1 MAHLLRGKQAGIH
14 SDLSAGLGPD
24 LFVLDH
30 IRNYGINSK
39 ITQIAYDPVQSL
51 IAVGTSESKFGNGQ
65 IYIFGQNRVEVVLPL
80 PRQASVKILQFCAE
94 KLLCVDSKN
103 DLSVFSLETKKLINA
118 HSPPAKITALHS
130 DSTLDYALLGTQH
143 GEVIAYDLDR
153 ECLTPLKI
161 PNLWKAQFPRARLT
175 SIVTLAL
182 HPRDIGSLLIGY
194 NSGAVIYSFKQNKA
208 LQFFNYVLPK
218 GAPGGDSDPGMISRE
233 REPPLTQAVWH
244 PTGTF
249 VLTGH
254 EDSSIV
260 IWDAKDGRIVQART
274 LQDTNI
280 NKPGPGSFS
289 PGAVEGSFALKSP
302 IFKIA
307 WCANQDPDDTAILI
321 AGGQPS
327 NIIPKS
333 LTLFEM
339 GRTPMYNTSS
349 WQVLSEHFENP
360 KRQRIL
366 PCPPGSEV
374 VDLFLIPRSSP
385 HFAGCHDPL
394 AIIALLASG
403 ELLTLS
409 FPSGMPITPTNQLH
423 LSMTLVHPY
432 TNYLNLAPVERTRWL
447 GMTEKRS
454 HGPKLLQGGAGAV
467 SPLKRF
473 EHRNVVQTAHADGT
487 VRLWDA
493 GHADELENDT
503 LLQVDVAR
511 AVGRQDAAIAKTS
524 FAGAASELSVGL
536 RSGEVVVFRWNT
548 NKHPGQE
555 FPPGDNTPK
564 ELTNI
569 THRAEAALKE
579 GLLPFTLLDEGNGP
593 VTALKHSDVGFV
605 VAGFEGGSMAI
616 IDLRGPAVIYRGAIR
631 DFVKPDKRGSF
642 RRSSNEPVTKAEWPT
657 CIEISVMTLEG
668 DDFSS
673 IAVHVGTNLGHL
685 ATFKLLPESSGQ
697 YTAKFAGVCSLDDKI
712 VSICP
717 MYAETGRPAYATQS
731 AVANLRTGSKIN
743 GVLLAVTASGARLF
757 KPATHKG
764 AHKSFDQFLCDS
776 AAVVRF
782 EEVSYALLGLY
793 GDGCARAYSLPAL
806 KEIGSVKVS
815 DYLDIR
821 RFSEAVITSTGD
833 ILGWKGPAEMALINV
848 FGRGL
853 QLDRTKDILMNPDML
868 IPPRPTISNIQW
880 ISGTQ
885 YVTPADMDL
894 LIGGPDRPPSKRM
907 LAQAR
912 SEAEQ
917 ARRSAA
923 RSNPRPGSSSSSAY
937 PSYPTNAPPANE
949 GWSAWATRQFNERT
963 EGLNQ
968 VSEGMNNLS
977 NNSAGWADD
986 VNKFVGKQ
994 KRGLVM
1000 GAMKS
1005 KFGF

>member
-14 SDLSAGLGPD
+14 NDLSAGLGPD

-39 ITQIAYDPVQSL
+39 ITQVAYDPVQSL
-51 IAVGTSESKFGNGQ
+51 IAVGTSESKYGHGQ
-65 IYIFGQNRVEVVLPL
+65 IYVFGQNRVEVVLPL
-80 PRQASVKILQFCAE
+80 PRPASVKILQFCAE
-94 KLLCVDSKN
+94 KLLCVDSQN
-103 DLSVFSLETKKLINA
+103 DLAVFSLESRKLIHA

-130 DSTLDYALLGTQH
+130 DPTLDYALLGTQQ

-153 ECLTPLKI
+153 EMLTPLRI
-161 PNLWKAQFPRARLT
+161 PNLWKAQFPRSRPT
-175 SIVTLAL
+175 SVVTLAL

-208 LQFFNYVLPK
+208 LTYFNYVLPK
-218 GAPGGDSDPGMISRE
+218 GAPGGDSDPGMIFRE

-260 IWDAKDGRIVQART
+260 IWDTKDGRVVQART

-280 NKPGPGSFS
+280 DKPGPGSLS
-289 PGAVEGSFALKSP
+289 PGAVKGSVAVKSP
-302 IFKIA
+302 IFKVA

-327 NIIPKS
+327 NMIPKS
-333 LTLFEM
+333 LTLFEL
-339 GRTPMYNTSS
+339 GRTPIYSTST
-349 WQVLSEHFENP
+349 WQSLSEHFENP

-366 PCPPGSEV
+366 PCPQGSEV

-385 HFAGCHDPL
+385 HFAGCHDPI

-432 TNYLNLAPVERTRWL
+432 INYLNLAPVERTRWL
-447 GMTEKRS
+447 GMTEMRS
-454 HGPKLLQGGAGAV
+454 HGPKFLNGGAGAV
-467 SPLKRF
+467 HPLKRF
-473 EHRNVVQTAHADGT
+473 EHRNIVQTAHADGT

-511 AVGRQDAAIAKTS
+511 AVGRQDEIVIMQTS
-524 FAGAASELSVGL
+524 FAGASSELSVGL
-536 RSGEVVVFRWNT
+536 KSGEVVVFRWHT
-548 NKHPGQE
+548 NPHPGQE
-555 FPPGDNTPK
+555 NPPGENAPK
-564 ELTNI
+564 ALTNI
-569 THRAEAALKE
+569 KHRTEAAIKE
-579 GLLPFTLLDEGNGP
+579 GLLPLTLLDEGNGA
-593 VTALKHSDVGFV
+593 VTALKQSDVGFV
-605 VAGFEGGSMAI
+605 VAGFEGGSLAI
-616 IDLRGPAVIYRGAIR
+616 IDLRGPAVIYRGEIS
-631 DFVKPDKRGSF
+631 DFIKSDKRGSF
-642 RRSSNEPVTKAEWPT
+642 RKSSNTPTPKAEWPT
-657 CIEISVMTLEG
+657 CIELSVMTLEG
-668 DDFSS
+668 DEFSS

-685 ATFKLLPESSGQ
+685 ATFKLLPEASGR
-697 YTAKFAGVCSLDDKI
+697 YTAKFVGVCSLDDKV

-717 MYAETGRPAYATQS
+717 MNAETGRPGYATQS
-731 AVANLRTGSKIN
+731 AVANLRTGSKVN

-757 KPATHKG
+757 KPATNKG
-764 AHKSFDQFLCDS
+764 AHKTFDHFLCD
-776 AAVVRF
+776 AATVVRY
-782 EEVSYALLGLY
+782 EDLGYALLGLY

-806 KEIGSVKVS
+806 KEIGSIKVS
-815 DYLDIR
+815 DVLDIR

-833 ILGWKGPAEMALINV
+833 ILGWKGPAEMALVNV

-853 QLDRTKDILMNPDML
+853 QLDCTKDMLMNPELL

-885 YVTPADMDL
+885 HVTAADMDL
-894 LIGGPDRPPSKRM
+894 LIGGPDRPASKRM

-917 ARRSAA
+917 ARRQANAQAGS
-923 RSNPRPGSSSSSAY
+923 GSSSSGY
-937 PSYPTNAPPANE
+937 PSYPTSSPANE
-949 GWSAWATRQFNERT
+949 GWGAWATRQFNERT
-963 EGLNQ
+963 EALNG

-977 NNSAGWADD
+977 TNSAGWADD

-1000 GAMKS
+1000 GAVKS